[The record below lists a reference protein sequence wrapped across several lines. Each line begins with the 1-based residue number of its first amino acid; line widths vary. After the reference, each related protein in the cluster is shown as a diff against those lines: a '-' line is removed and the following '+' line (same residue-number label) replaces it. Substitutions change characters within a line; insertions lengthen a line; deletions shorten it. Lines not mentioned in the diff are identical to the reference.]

1 MSVLPQLRNK
11 ERTKLPM
18 KNLATILISFLISL
32 TVFSQTVNDKLK
44 ISHLTGDFYV
54 YTTYNS
60 YKGSLVSANAMYL
73 VTSNGVV
80 MFDTSWDTTQFQPL
94 LDSISI
100 KHKQKVVLCLATHSH
115 EDRTGGLE
123 FLKKKGVRTFTSKI
137 TDEQCKVNHYPR
149 AEFTF
154 VKDTVFT
161 VGNTSFQTFYGG
173 PGHTIDNIVIWFPET
188 KILYGGCLIKSS
200 EATDLG
206 YVGEADLKKW
216 PATIQKIQKK
226 FGQPQ
231 FIIPG
236 HQDWT
241 SRKALDHTLELLNEN
256 EKQN

>member
-1 MSVLPQLRNK
+1 M
-11 ERTKLPM
+11 EKLT
-18 KNLATILISFLISL
+18 TILLALFISFSL
-32 TVFSQTVNDKLK
+32 FGQSENDKLK
-44 ISHLTGDFYV
+44 ISHLTGDFFI

-60 YKGSLVSANAMYL
+60 YKGSLVSANGMYL
-73 VTSNGVV
+73 VTPKGVV
-80 MFDTSWDTTQFQPL
+80 MFDTPWDTTQFQPL
-94 LDSISI
+94 LDSILI

-123 FLKKKGVRTFTSKI
+123 FLKKNGVRTFTSKM
-137 TDEQCKVNHYPR
+137 TDEQCKVNHYKR

-161 VGNTSFQTFYGG
+161 VGNISFQTFYGG

-206 YVGEADLKKW
+206 YTGEADLEKW
-216 PATIQKIQKK
+216 PTTIQTIQKK

-236 HQDWT
+236 HQEWT
-241 SRKALDHTLELLNEN
+241 NRKALEHTLELLYEN
-256 EKQN
+256 KKQN